1 MISGRVRI
9 IRSKERIDMYKIL
22 LADDEGIV
30 IDSLKFIIEKNFPD
44 ICQVESAKTGRKVIE
59 LAESFRPDIAFMD
72 IQMPGIN
79 GIEAMREIREMNR
92 STIFIVM
99 SAYDKFDY
107 AKEAINLGVLEY
119 LNKPVDQSRIVDV
132 MKRAMEHIDEEKERR
147 SQDLLIKEKLETVVP
162 IIENN
167 MIYTALFQDDYDVEI
182 DNFRSLLSIDRDYG
196 FVIVLEW
203 GDNQAENRLTNAVGT
218 GIRMQSYYKEIR
230 EVVKGFFECIM
241 GSMMANR
248 IIIYVPYEKNS
259 LEYNERIE
267 IIEKTRTMIRKLKQY
282 VDVKFRAGIGSVVK
296 IADCVRSYEEGQRA
310 LRKSGGTVAHVADLP
325 ITASYEADYP
335 IDEER
340 RLFDMTG
347 KGNENE
353 ALIAANRFFGWMA
366 ENYSDHIN
374 DIKLKVLEFVLW
386 AEHLA
391 INEGGMTYHFLSRQD
406 YLPSLLE
413 LNTLDEIQQWF
424 VNKIGAACRDV
435 VQNREKQSASSVERA
450 KAYISERYNKDIS
463 LDEVSREVDISP
475 YYFSKLFK
483 EETGSNFI
491 EYLTSIRINKAKQL
505 ISGSDMSMKEICTEV
520 GYSDPNYF
528 SRIFKKNVGVT
539 PTEYKE
545 GI

>member
-1 MISGRVRI
+1 
-9 IRSKERIDMYKIL
+9 MYKIM

-59 LAESFRPDIAFMD
+59 LAENYRPDIAIMD

-79 GIEAMREIREMNR
+79 GIDAMKEIRQMNK

-107 AKEAINLGVLEY
+107 AREAINLGVLEY
-119 LNKPVDQSRIVDV
+119 LNKPVDQQKIVEV
-132 MKRAMEHIDEEKERR
+132 LERAMKLIDEEKERR

-167 MIYTALFQDDYDVEI
+167 MIYTALFQDDYDTEI
-182 DNFRSLLSIDRDYG
+182 DNFRSLLSIDKDFGY
-196 FVIVLEW
+196 VIVLEW
-203 GDNQAENRLTNAVGT
+203 GDNQHDNHLTNAVGT

-230 EVVKGFFECIM
+230 EVIKGYFECII

-248 IIIYVPYEKNS
+248 VIIYVPYDKDS
-259 LEYNERIE
+259 LEYSERIE

-282 VDVKFRAGIGSVVK
+282 IDVRFRAGIGSV
-296 IADCVRSYEEGQRA
+296 IRLEECARSYEEGQRA
-310 LRKSGGTVAHVADLP
+310 LRKSDGTVAHVADLP
-325 ITASYEADYP
+325 IMVSYEPNYP
-335 IDEER
+335 IDQER
-340 RLFDMTG
+340 RLFEMTE

-353 ALIAANRFFGWMA
+353 ALIAANRFFGWMV
-366 ENYSDHIN
+366 ENYSDHIY
-374 DIKLKVLEFVLW
+374 DIKLKTLEFVLW
-386 AEHLA
+386 AEHLV
-391 INEGGMTYHFLSRQD
+391 INEGGMEYHFLSRQD
-406 YLPSLLE
+406 YLPSLLA
-413 LNTLDEIQQWF
+413 LNSVDEIQQWF
-424 VNKIGAACRDV
+424 VNKISAACRDV
-435 VQNREKQSASSVERA
+435 VSSREKQSSSSVERA
-450 KAYISERYNKDIS
+450 KNFIMERYNKDIS
-463 LDEVSREVDISP
+463 LDEVSKEVDISP

-483 EETGSNFI
+483 EETGENFI

-505 ISGSDMSMKEICTEV
+505 ITGSDMSMKEICTEV

-545 GI
+545 KN

>member
-1 MISGRVRI
+1 
-9 IRSKERIDMYKIL
+9 MYKIM

-44 ICQVESAKTGRKVIE
+44 KCQVESAKTGRKVIE
-59 LAESFRPDIAFMD
+59 LAETFRPDIAVMD

-79 GIEAMREIREMNR
+79 GIEAMKEIREMNR

-119 LNKPVDQSRIVDV
+119 LNKPVDQARIVDV
-132 MKRAMEHIDEEKERR
+132 LKRAMKQIDEEKERR

-167 MIYTALFQDDYDVEI
+167 MIYTALFQDDYDDEI
-182 DNFRSLLSIDRDYG
+182 DNFRSLLSIDKDYG

-203 GDNQAENRLTNAVGT
+203 GDNQSEHHLTNAVGT
-218 GIRMQSYYKEIR
+218 GIKMQSYYKEIR
-230 EVVKGFFECIM
+230 EVVKGFFECIV

-248 IIIYVPYEKNS
+248 IIIYVPYGKSS

-296 IADCVRSYEEGQRA
+296 LSECARSYEEGQRA
-310 LRKSGGTVAHVADLP
+310 LRKSEGSVAHVADLP
-325 ITASYEADYP
+325 IMVSYEDNYP
-335 IDEER
+335 IEEER
-340 RLFDMTG
+340 RLFEMTE

-353 ALIAANRFFGWMA
+353 ALIAANRFFGWMV
-366 ENYSDHIN
+366 ENYGDHIY

-391 INEGGMTYHFLSRQD
+391 IEEGGMEYHFLSRQD
-406 YLPSLLE
+406 YLPQILA

-424 VNKIGAACRDV
+424 VSKIGAASRDV
-435 VQNREKQSASSVERA
+435 VQSKEKQSSSSVERA
-450 KAYISERYNKDIS
+450 KAYIAQRYNKDIS

-491 EYLTSIRINKAKQL
+491 EYLTALRINKAKQL
-505 ISGSDMSMKEICTEV
+505 LGGSDMSMKEICTEV

-545 GI
+545 TL

>member
-1 MISGRVRI
+1 
-9 IRSKERIDMYKIL
+9 MYKIM

-30 IDSLKFIIEKNFPD
+30 IDSLKFIIEKNFEGL
-44 ICQVESAKTGRKVIE
+44 CQVESAKTGRKVIE
-59 LAESFRPDIAFMD
+59 LAESFRPDIAVMD

-79 GIEAMREIREMNR
+79 GIEAMREIRQMNK
-92 STIFIVM
+92 STVFIVM

-107 AKEAINLGVLEY
+107 AREAINLGVLEY
-119 LNKPVDQSRIVDV
+119 LNKPVDQAKIVEV
-132 MKRAMEHIDEEKERR
+132 LKRAMKQIDEEKERR

-167 MIYTALFQDDYDVEI
+167 MIYTALFQDDYDEEI
-182 DNFRSLLSIDRDYG
+182 DNFRSLLSIDKEYG

-203 GDNQAENRLTNAVGT
+203 GDNQTENHLTNAVGT
-218 GIRMQSYYKEIR
+218 GIKMQSYYKEMR
-230 EVVKGFFECIM
+230 EVIKGFFECMI

-248 IIIYVPYEKNS
+248 VIIYVPYGKDS
-259 LEYNERIE
+259 LEYSERIE

-282 VDVKFRAGIGSVVK
+282 IDVRFRAGIGSIVRLEEC
-296 IADCVRSYEEGQRA
+296 ARSYEEGQRA
-310 LRKSGGTVAHVADLP
+310 LRKSDGTVAHVEDLP
-325 ITASYEADYP
+325 IMVSYEPNYP
-335 IDEER
+335 IDQER
-340 RLFDMTG
+340 RLFEMTE

-353 ALIAANRFFGWMA
+353 ALIAANRFFGWMV
-366 ENYSDHIN
+366 ENYADHIT
-374 DIKLKVLEFVLW
+374 DIKLKALEFVLW

-391 INEGGMTYHFLSRQD
+391 ITEGGMEYHFLSRQD
-406 YLPSLLE
+406 YLPSILS

-424 VNKIGAACRDV
+424 VSKISAACRDV
-435 VQNREKQSASSVERA
+435 VSSKENQSSSSVERA
-450 KAYISERYNKDIS
+450 KAYIAERYNKDIS

-483 EETGSNFI
+483 EETGENFI
-491 EYLTSIRINKAKQL
+491 EYLTSIRINKAKEL
-505 ISGSDMSMKEICTEV
+505 ITGSDMSMKEICTEV

-545 GI
+545 NT